1 MRSTPGSARG
11 TTRAAG
17 RLTAALAAAIS
28 AALIACAPHALGAS
42 PAGTGGGGAGTG
54 TGAGSTPPAGK
65 PPVSATL
72 EGCTTSEE
80 QSERTAVFA
89 GEMSMIPGAAKMEM
103 RIDVLERSP
112 SEEAFHVVA
121 APGLGVWRWA
131 APGVKSYR
139 YLKEVTNLAA
149 PAYYRGSVRFRWVN
163 AKGKLVKA
171 YELRTPRCIQIPK
184 GTPPPEQ

>member
-1 MRSTPGSARG
+1 M
-11 TTRAAG
+11 
-17 RLTAALAAAIS
+17 AALAAATAVAWI
-28 AALIACAPHALGAS
+28 ALAPHALGATS
-42 PAGTGGGGAGTG
+42 VPGTTPATG
-54 TGAGSTPPAGK
+54 TPTTPPATK

-80 QSERTAVFA
+80 QSERTATFA

-103 RIDVLERSP
+103 RIDVLERGAT
-112 SEEAFHVVA
+112 EQTFHVIA

-131 APGVKSYR
+131 APGVKTYR

-149 PAYYRGSVRFRWVN
+149 PAYYRGAVRYRWVN

-171 YELRTPRCIQIPK
+171 YELKTPRCIQIPK
-184 GTPPPEQ
+184 GQPPAE